1 MIIIAYGANLPSHL
15 GSPQET
21 YQALP
26 KILTEAG
33 IHVLRA
39 SSLYETAPVPASDQP
54 NYMNAVMHIDTD
66 LTPEALMS
74 ALMTVETSLGRVRH
88 HVNEAR
94 GIDLDLIAYND
105 TVVTSDHVIL
115 PHPRMHQRR
124 FVLDPL
130 LEIAPDWVHPVS
142 GKLVS
147 ELISSLTQQ
156 NIAA

>member
-15 GSPQET
+15 GSPSET
-21 YQALP
+21 YHALP
-26 KILTEAG
+26 EILAKSG
-33 IHVLRA
+33 IHVDRA
-39 SSLYETAPVPASDQP
+39 SSLYETAPVPVSDQP
-54 NYMNAVMHIDTD
+54 NYMNAVMRVHTD
-66 LTPEALMS
+66 LTPDALMS
-74 ALMTVETSLGRVRH
+74 ALMDVEAALGRIRH
-88 HVNEAR
+88 HANEAR
-94 GIDLDLIAYND
+94 GIDLDLIAYHD
-105 TVVTSDHVIL
+105 EVTSHEHVTL